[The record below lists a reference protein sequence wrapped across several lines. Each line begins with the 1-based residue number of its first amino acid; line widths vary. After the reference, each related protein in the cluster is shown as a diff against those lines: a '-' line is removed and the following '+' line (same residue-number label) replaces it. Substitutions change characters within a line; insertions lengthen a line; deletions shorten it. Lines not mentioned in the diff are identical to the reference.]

1 MSKGPSTATKVIAIF
16 LSIFM
21 VIAVLCTTV
30 LWAMSSLTS
39 AKTITNMI
47 EQIDIVELIPE
58 ETINKEEAK
67 QAAAVVDDIIDSDA
81 GKEIVGALSQDV
93 NDVLLGKDTP
103 SALNKDKISSIIKN
117 NKDDFT
123 NVVKKAT
130 NGKITEEMVEKD
142 FDKVTE
148 DVATEIAEVIP
159 DKEYIKTLIPQEVT
173 TYTKLIVDP
182 TLTIILAI
190 VSGVLAILIYIC
202 RYKGFAGF
210 LWLGIDSII
219 CTVLVGAVALIINF
233 AKSFISS
240 MLGTGDELIES
251 SVGAFNDSFIT
262 ATIILSVISVV
273 FLFVYTILKKT
284 TKKETEQEN

>member
-173 TYTKLIVDP
+173 SYTKLIVDP

-240 MLGTGDELIES
+240 MLGSGGELIES